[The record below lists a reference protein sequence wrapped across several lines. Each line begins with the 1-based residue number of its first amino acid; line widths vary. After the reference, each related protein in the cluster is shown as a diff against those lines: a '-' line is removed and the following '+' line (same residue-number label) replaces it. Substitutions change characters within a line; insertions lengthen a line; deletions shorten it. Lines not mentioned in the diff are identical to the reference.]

1 MIMLASILSLFFS
14 ALTVTCIVVAGRAL
28 MRRGATAEDRMS
40 ASLLVVFS
48 LLGFVGFG
56 LLAILF
62 AVIGGLSWAS

>member
-1 MIMLASILSLFFS
+1 
-14 ALTVTCIVVAGRAL
+14 
-28 MRRGATAEDRMS
+28 MS